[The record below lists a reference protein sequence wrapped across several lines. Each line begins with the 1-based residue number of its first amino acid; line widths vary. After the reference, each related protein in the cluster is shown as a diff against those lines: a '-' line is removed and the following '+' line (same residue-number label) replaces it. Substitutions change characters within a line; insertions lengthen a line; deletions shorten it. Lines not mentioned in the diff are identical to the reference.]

1 MVTNQ
6 LKSRNAGVGSQSGHV
21 ADLIE
26 NDILSNRLPP
36 KSFLKSVRD
45 LAEIHGVSKMV
56 ISSAMDIL
64 EQKNLILRMPRK
76 GYIVKEKASQEGMLD
91 VLLFALDREPGK
103 SAFITQMLHLPQTP
117 GINARI
123 NFTIRLA
130 CSQSEHSSG
139 RLKEELL
146 RLEKFGYPDCVVI
159 IPISFTRKEVEM
171 CMKLPYP
178 VIFLGDFIDGTY
190 TDLIYRQVT
199 PVADMPSF
207 VAKYARQK
215 GYRHVINMIPE
226 FSCHVPFEEK
236 DKQIFRE
243 EMEKAGIRCSEL
255 FLPGKNR
262 NEVSLLAPYIMARE
276 KELIQSADLIYSRWM
291 SFPEMDFPHPDLLN
305 GFADPGKGVPW
316 LQIDYTPLFRELVK
330 EIRNCRKTL
339 TESVIRKVPVS
350 CIGIDSVPKGIE
362 II

>member
-1 MVTNQ
+1 MNQ
-6 LKSRNAGVGSQSGHV
+6 LKSRNAGVGSQSGYV
-21 ADLIE
+21 ASLIE
-26 NDILSNRLPP
+26 KDILNNSLPP

-45 LAEIHGVSKMV
+45 LAEIHGVSNAV
-56 ISSAMDIL
+56 ICSAIDIL
-64 EQKNLILRMPRK
+64 EQKNLIIRMPRK

-91 VLLFALDREPGK
+91 VLLFALDREPGR

-130 CSQSEHSSG
+130 CSQSERSTG

-159 IPISFTRKEVEM
+159 IPIYFTRKEMEI

-178 VIFLGDFIDGTY
+178 VIFLGDFNEGAY
-190 TDLIYRQVT
+190 PDLIYRQVT
-199 PVADMPSF
+199 PVADIASF
-207 VAKYARQK
+207 VAKYAREK

-226 FSCHVPFEEK
+226 FSSQTASEEK
-236 DKQIFRE
+236 EKQIFRE

-255 FLPGKNR
+255 LIPGKNW
-262 NEVSLLAPYIMARE
+262 NEASILAPYIMARE
-276 KELIQSADLIYSRWM
+276 KEQIQAADLIFSRWM
-291 SFPEMDFPHPDLLN
+291 PFPEMDFPHPELLN
-305 GFADPGKGVPW
+305 GFADPGKGIPW
-316 LQIDYTPLFRELVK
+316 LRIDYTPLFKELVM

-339 TESVIRKVPVS
+339 TESIIRKVPVS